1 MHRMHVAFSRCN
13 AGHLQ
18 VRHSPTPVLSG
29 AGYFH
34 LCIAVSHD
42 FFSKLNIPTK
52 RKKSIGN
59 NLEGIM
65 FADDR
70 ISMQIINKFL

>member
-1 MHRMHVAFSRCN
+1 MQRRAFTSSSFTN
-13 AGHLQ
+13 AGPF
-18 VRHSPTPVLSG
+18 R

-42 FFSKLNIPTK
+42 FFSKLTIPTK